1 MCQLGVFSVLHI
13 ENPKDSTKKLLKR
26 INIFSK
32 VAGCTINNNKKTFVF
47 LYTTTTIKHLKK
59 KERKPFT
66 Y

>member
-32 VAGCTINNNKKTFVF
+32 VAGCAINNNKKFVF
-47 LYTTTTIKHLKK
+47 LYTTTTIKYLKK
-59 KERKPFT
+59 KEKNRFT